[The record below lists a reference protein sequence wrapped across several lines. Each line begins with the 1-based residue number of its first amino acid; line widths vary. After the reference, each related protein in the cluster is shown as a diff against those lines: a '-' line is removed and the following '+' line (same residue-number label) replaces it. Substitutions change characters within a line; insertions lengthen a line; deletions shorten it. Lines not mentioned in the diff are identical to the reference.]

1 MTSFGGLIFLSHA
14 AVCFSINI
22 YLIFHHYNV
31 SHTSTFD
38 HARMLHWWKTAV
50 VGFFSSSSCSFVW
63 ASVVHAAGVC
73 GETPCTPS
81 LISLFLHLLGAC
93 EALCF
98 SFCPFY
104 FQSPSLSLS
113 HVVCPPNWP
122 WHLLVSPL
130 LLFSLLLILF
140 FCMDSSWNIPS
151 NLIGKNKGISF

>member
-104 FQSPSLSLS
+104 FHSLSLMS
-113 HVVCPPNWP
+113 SVLQIDRDTYWCP
-122 WHLLVSPL
+122 LSFCSPFY
-130 LLFSLLLILF
+130 LFYF
-140 FCMDSSWNIPS
+140 FVWTLRGTFHP
-151 NLIGKNKGISF
+151 IS